1 MPESGTIESV
11 GLDAFDLIASH
22 PMFRGVAPEI
32 LAPLIR
38 GCELRTLRQGDV
50 LLESG
55 QQNRS
60 LFLLL
65 DGQLKVLFDRVDS
78 EQGFLIG
85 AGECVG
91 EISVIDGGMATAFVV
106 AGAPSRL
113 LALSES
119 DVWEGLIRVPEI
131 ARNFMRLLADRFRAR
146 NAAMQKALE
155 QQLRHEHLQKELAIA
170 QEIQIG
176 ILPSD
181 FDVWPEIDIAAEM
194 TAARH
199 VGGDFYDVFAV
210 GPETVCLAIGDV
222 SGKGVP
228 AALFMVRTM
237 SLLRTKVLEHHS
249 VNVALTQLNQLLC
262 EDNPASMFATLV
274 VGILDRRTG
283 VFTYATAGHDA
294 VLIGRGGRHFQPQ
307 TPPRGILAG
316 FDNGATYDLASV
328 SLSIGDTLVMYTD
341 GVTEAMNGEYQ
352 MFTLER
358 LIDCLNAAP
367 ASSARTLARNIGAA
381 VKEFAAGTAPSD
393 DLTMVILRYL
403 GAE

>member
-1 MPESGTIESV
+1 VPESGTMQSV
-11 GLDAFDLIASH
+11 GPDAFGLIASH
-22 PMFRGVAPEI
+22 PLFRGVAPEI
-32 LAPLIR
+32 LGPLIR
-38 GCELRTLRQGDV
+38 SCELRILAQGEV
-50 LLESG
+50 LLEFG

-65 DGQLKVLFDRVDS
+65 DGQLKVLLDRVDS
-78 EQGFLIG
+78 EQGFLI
-85 AGECVG
+85 APGECVG

-113 LALSES
+113 LALSET
-119 DVWEGLIRVPEI
+119 DVWEGLIRVPPV

-146 NAAMQKALE
+146 NEAMQKALE

-170 QEIQIG
+170 QEIQLG
-176 ILPSD
+176 ILPND
-181 FDVWPEIDIAAEM
+181 LDVWPEIDIAAEM

-199 VGGDFYDVFAV
+199 VGGDFYDVFSV
-210 GPETVCLAIGDV
+210 GPDTVCVAIGDV

-237 SLLRTKVLEHHS
+237 SLLRAKVLEHQTA
-249 VNVALTQLNQLLC
+249 NVALSKLNGLLC
-262 EDNPASMFATLV
+262 EDNPTSMFATLV
-274 VGILDRRTG
+274 VGILDRRSG
-283 VFTYATAGHDA
+283 VFAYATAGHDA
-294 VLIGRGGRHFQPQ
+294 VLVGKGGWNFQPQ
-307 TPPRGILAG
+307 IPPRGILAG
-316 FDNGATYDLASV
+316 VDENVTYDLASV
-328 SLSIGDTLVMYTD
+328 SLGIGDTLVMYTD
-341 GVTEAMNGEYQ
+341 GVTEAMNGEHQ

-358 LIDCLNAAP
+358 LIDCLNGAP
-367 ASSARTLARNIGAA
+367 ASSAETLARNIGSA